1 MAPKKDETAGKS
13 EGETASAQ
21 LRRRSLYEDPEAFLL
36 AIIEKADDR
45 LGTGAAEMLGAAAG
59 AVLAMFVPF
68 AGGLLLRGVIG
79 SAIGSLV
86 GKRIAGH
93 DSAWFRR
100 RLELAL
106 DRFEEINR
114 FHVEGRCSRRA
125 RDEYVDDLVER
136 FFDRTDSLLE

>member
-1 MAPKKDETAGKS
+1 MTAKQDESGGEEQKREAG
-13 EGETASAQ
+13 AQ
-21 LRRRSLYEDPEAFLL
+21 LRRRSIYEDPEAFLL
-36 AIIEKADDR
+36 AIIDKADDR
-45 LGTGAAEMLGAAAG
+45 LGTGAAEMIGAGAG